1 MNNAGTHGDITWIIW
16 MIALPYIIWFLGDII
31 CKLYA
36 ISPSKTVYVKQY
48 VDRPVKTV
56 YRRIT
61 QPQQIV
67 AREPKTQQTRQTQQT
82 QTDPIILKEA
92 VEGLTSLGAKR
103 SRAKKIVQ
111 DIASRKNYSSV
122 EELLGDCFPYL

>member
-36 ISPSKTVYVKQY
+36 ISPSKTVYVKQH
-48 VDRPVKTV
+48 VDRPVRTV
-56 YRRIT
+56 YRRIA
-61 QPQQIV
+61 QPQRIV
-67 AREPKTQQTRQTQQT
+67 TREPKTRQTRQTQQT
-82 QTDPIILKEA
+82 QIDPIMLKEA
-92 VEGLTSLGAKR
+92 VEGLTNLGAKR

-111 DIASRKNYSSV
+111 DITSRKNYSSV